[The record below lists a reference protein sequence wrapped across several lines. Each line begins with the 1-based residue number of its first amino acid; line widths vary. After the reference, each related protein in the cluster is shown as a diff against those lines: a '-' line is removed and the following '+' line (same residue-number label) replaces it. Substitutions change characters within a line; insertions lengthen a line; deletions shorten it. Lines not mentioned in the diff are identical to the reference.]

1 MGKQISPMFAIIV
14 IVVAIAL
21 GGLYFAMRYRAHE
34 AEEAA
39 MAAALQMQADAMRE
53 SGRMGMGRSPQMRRR
68 SGAGPS
74 ARPEAGAEPGGQA
87 ASEPEAAGPAGE
99 E

>member
-39 MAAALQMQADAMRE
+39 MAAALQRQADMMRE
-53 SGRMGMGRSPQMRRR
+53 SGRMGGGAQMRRR

-74 ARPEAGAEPGGQA
+74 GRPEAGAEPGGQP
-87 ASEPEAAGPAGE
+87 ASEPEAAGSAGE
-99 E
+99 D